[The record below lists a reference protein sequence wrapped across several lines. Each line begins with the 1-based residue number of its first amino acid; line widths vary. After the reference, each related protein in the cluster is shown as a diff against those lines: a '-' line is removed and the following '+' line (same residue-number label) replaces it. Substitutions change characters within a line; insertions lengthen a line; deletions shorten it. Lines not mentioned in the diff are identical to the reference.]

1 MTLRLIRCVLRQPQ
15 LGPPLK
21 CIALHDMDLW
31 SLAIAV
37 ASCSPSVWL
46 SMNSSSAV
54 IIVCGLLTIAS
65 ACDDAICHASGC
77 NGQC

>member
-1 MTLRLIRCVLRQPQ
+1 MTLRLICCVLRQPQ

-37 ASCSPSVWL
+37 ASCSPRANGVWL

-54 IIVCGLLTIAS
+54 VISVRTAYHHIGM
-65 ACDDAICHASGC
+65 
-77 NGQC
+77 